1 MPSFPFVFLSSG
13 QGAWRAV
20 FFLPAPPPHSRQI
33 AALLS
38 ISKRPLSN
46 GLPVGTGDRPVTTP
60 ADRLTT
66 LEIRAAEQE
75 RTIEDLSGQVAEQWK
90 TIDRMQKKLDVLAE
104 RFLALEEQAAP
115 DVPVT
120 KPPHW

>member
-1 MPSFPFVFLSSG
+1 LHH
-13 QGAWRAV
+13 GAGASTR
-20 FFLPAPPPHSRQI
+20 
-33 AALLS
+33 
-38 ISKRPLSN
+38 KN
-46 GLPVGTGDRPVTTP
+46 TP

-75 RTIEDLSGQVAEQWK
+75 KTIEELSGQIAEQWK
-90 TIDRMQKKLDVLAE
+90 VIERMERKLAALTD
-104 RFLALEEQAAP
+104 RFLELEEQNAP

>member
-1 MPSFPFVFLSSG
+1 MPIGRSG
-13 QGAWRAV
+13 V
-20 FFLPAPPPHSRQI
+20 HSRQI
-33 AALLS
+33 PVRLS
-38 ISKRPLSN
+38 ISNVSVAFIFANMTSRNQHLDESQ
-46 GLPVGTGDRPVTTP
+46 GLPMTMP

-75 RTIEDLSGQVAEQWK
+75 KTIEELSGQIAEQWK
-90 TIDRMQKKLDVLAE
+90 VIERMQRKLDALTD
-104 RFLALEEQAAP
+104 RFLALEEQSAP